1 MKEYT
6 DLCKRNIQEY
16 VMVHSE
22 VKPENVK
29 QIAVS
34 LFWFLVTIVMVFGL
48 YAAW

>member
-6 DLCKRNIQEY
+6 ALCERNVREY

-22 VKPENVK
+22 VKPENTK
-29 QIAVS
+29 QLAVS
-34 LFWFLVTIVMVFGL
+34 LFWLITTIVMVFGL